1 MAKQSKNSKSNSKII
16 NGVDAVGSVARSGLE
31 RFGSLLDSLNA
42 KSGKAS
48 QFKAV
53 DLSEY
58 KNSTANNLLSQ
69 QTIKTSEQLLGSRFT
84 TYSKYAKKVVPDSV
98 FQKASDSAFSQVAK
112 LAVNWSEVDLPGQQR
127 FKGTQALTDQE
138 RNALA
143 RDIANQNRALAT
155 IGGVTGL
162 AGLPGMLADTLWLL
176 LVSLRTV
183 YQLAIVYDKPLTGK
197 QGVKM
202 AYAVIGSADLSK
214 MQEKQTILATLGVA
228 KGLVNSAD
236 NSGLRNELTK
246 GLGIANPN
254 VQFYAQQVDKLA
266 EQFNFDLDGINLGW
280 MSKFIPLVSVATTVH
295 YNSHLIDQV
304 IGVAKAT
311 FGPEPIMAKQAL
323 TDQANSEKSDD
334 QKDGANEDDSAK
346 DSAKDSTKKDDSTKD
361 ESKSADK
368 SEKTDENEQNQQ
380 KQAEADKEEQV
391 SDKESADKKTAAKK
405 SEEKA
410 ETEEGAESAKSESK
424 QEQTSQKKD
433 DQQDTSKEADS
444 KSNKEQK

>member
-16 NGVDAVGSVARSGLE
+16 KGVDAVGSVARSGLE

-84 TYSKYAKKVVPDSV
+84 TYSKYAKKVVPDSL

-112 LAVNWSEVDLPGQQR
+112 LAANWSEVDLPGQQR

-197 QGVKM
+197 QGIKM

-236 NSGLRNELTK
+236 NSGLRSELTK

-280 MSKFIPLVSVATTVH
+280 MSKFIPLLSVATTVH

-334 QKDGANEDDSAK
+334 QKDSANED

-368 SEKTDENEQNQQ
+368 SEKTDKNEQNQQ
-380 KQAEADKEEQV
+380 KQAEADKEEQA
-391 SDKESADKKTAAKK
+391 SDKESADKETASEK

>member
-84 TYSKYAKKVVPDSV
+84 TYSKYAKKVVPDSL

-112 LAVNWSEVDLPGQQR
+112 LAANWSEVDLPGQQR
-127 FKGTQALTDQE
+127 FQGTQALTDQE

-197 QGVKM
+197 QGIKM

-236 NSGLRNELTK
+236 NSGLRSELTK

-323 TDQANSEKSDD
+323 TEQANSEKSDD
-334 QKDGANEDDSAK
+334 QKDSANEDDSAK
-346 DSAKDSTKKDDSTKD
+346 DTTKKDDSTKD

-368 SEKTDENEQNQQ
+368 SEKTDKNEQNQQ
-380 KQAEADKEEQV
+380 KQAEADKEEQA
-391 SDKESADKKTAAKK
+391 SDKESADKETSAKK

-410 ETEEGAESAKSESK
+410 ETEEGSESPKSESK

>member
-16 NGVDAVGSVARSGLE
+16 KGVDAVGSVARSGLE

-84 TYSKYAKKVVPDSV
+84 TYSKYAKKVVPDSL

-112 LAVNWSEVDLPGQQR
+112 LAANWSEVDLPGQQR

-236 NSGLRNELTK
+236 NSGLRSELTK

-280 MSKFIPLVSVATTVH
+280 MSKFIPLLSVATTVH

-334 QKDGANEDDSAK
+334 QKDSANED

-368 SEKTDENEQNQQ
+368 SEKTDKNEQNQQ
-380 KQAEADKEEQV
+380 KQAEADKEEQA
-391 SDKESADKKTAAKK
+391 SDKESADKETASEK

-433 DQQDTSKEADS
+433 DQQDTSKEVDS

>member
-84 TYSKYAKKVVPDSV
+84 TYSKYAKKVVPDSL

-112 LAVNWSEVDLPGQQR
+112 LAANWSEVDLPGQQR
-127 FKGTQALTDQE
+127 FQGTQALTDQE

-236 NSGLRNELTK
+236 NSGLRSELTK

-280 MSKFIPLVSVATTVH
+280 MSKFIPLLSVATTVH

-334 QKDGANEDDSAK
+334 QKDSANED

-368 SEKTDENEQNQQ
+368 SEKTDKNEQNQQ
-380 KQAEADKEEQV
+380 KQAEADKEEQA
-391 SDKESADKKTAAKK
+391 SDKESADKETASEK

>member
-84 TYSKYAKKVVPDSV
+84 TYSKYAKKVVPDSL

-112 LAVNWSEVDLPGQQR
+112 LAANWSEVDLPGQQR
-127 FKGTQALTDQE
+127 FQGTQALTDQE

-197 QGVKM
+197 QGIKM

-236 NSGLRNELTK
+236 NSGLRSELTK

-334 QKDGANEDDSAK
+334 QKDSANED

-368 SEKTDENEQNQQ
+368 SEKTDKNEQNQQ
-380 KQAEADKEEQV
+380 KQAEADKEEQA
-391 SDKESADKKTAAKK
+391 SDKESADKETAAKK

-410 ETEEGAESAKSESK
+410 ETEEGAESPKSESK

>member
-84 TYSKYAKKVVPDSV
+84 TYSKYAKKVVPDSL

-112 LAVNWSEVDLPGQQR
+112 LAANWSEVDLPGQQR

-236 NSGLRNELTK
+236 NSGLRSELTK

-280 MSKFIPLVSVATTVH
+280 MSKFIPLLSVATTVH

-334 QKDGANEDDSAK
+334 QKDSANEDN
-346 DSAKDSTKKDDSTKD
+346 SAKDSTKKDDSTED

-368 SEKTDENEQNQQ
+368 SEKTDKNEQNQQ
-380 KQAEADKEEQV
+380 KQAEADKEEQA
-391 SDKESADKKTAAKK
+391 SDKESADKETAAKK

-424 QEQTSQKKD
+424 QDQTSQKKD

>member
-84 TYSKYAKKVVPDSV
+84 TYSKYAKKVVPDSL

-112 LAVNWSEVDLPGQQR
+112 LAANWSEIDLPGQQR

-236 NSGLRNELTK
+236 NSGLRSELTK

-311 FGPEPIMAKQAL
+311 FGPEPITTKQAL

-334 QKDGANEDDSAK
+334 QKDSANED

-368 SEKTDENEQNQQ
+368 SEKTDKNERNQQ
-380 KQAEADKEEQV
+380 KQAEADKEEQA
-391 SDKESADKKTAAKK
+391 SDKESADKETTSKK
-405 SEEKA
+405 SKEKA

-424 QEQTSQKKD
+424 QEQSSQKKD

>member
-1 MAKQSKNSKSNSKII
+1 MAKKSNKSNTSKKII
-16 NGVDAVGSVARSGLE
+16 DGVDAVGHVARNGLE

-58 KNSTANNLLSQ
+58 KDNSVNNLLSQ
-69 QTIKTSEQLLGSRFT
+69 QTLKTSQQLLGSRFT
-84 TYSKYAKKVVPDSV
+84 TYSKYAKKVVPDSI
-98 FQKASDSAFSQVAK
+98 FQKASDGVFSQVAK
-112 LAVNWSEVDLPGQQR
+112 LAATWSEVDLPREQR
-127 FKGTQALTDQE
+127 FEGVQGLTDQE

-183 YQLAIVYDKPLTGK
+183 YQLATVYDKPLTGK

-202 AYAVIGSADLSK
+202 AYAVLGSADLSK
-214 MQEKQTILATLGVA
+214 MQEKQTILAALGVT
-228 KGLVNSAD
+228 KGLIANSD
-236 NSGLRNELTK
+236 NNGLRSELTK
-246 GLGIANPN
+246 GLGVVNPN

-266 EQFNFDLDGINLGW
+266 EQFNFDRDNINLSWIGR
-280 MSKFIPLVSVATTVH
+280 FLPLVSVATTVH

-311 FGPEPIMAKQAL
+311 FGPEPIVAKQAL
-323 TDQANSEKSDD
+323 TDEVSSKQEEQVSKSDD
-334 QKDGANEDDSAK
+334 KEEDKPSSEEDKAQQSETADKKEPEQSEQKKAEDDKKASEKQEASKEDSAK
-346 DSAKDSTKKDDSTKD
+346 DS
-361 ESKSADK
+361 SA
-368 SEKTDENEQNQQ
+368 
-380 KQAEADKEEQV
+380 
-391 SDKESADKKTAAKK
+391 
-405 SEEKA
+405 EKA
-410 ETEEGAESAKSESK
+410 TEEDQSETEESES
-424 QEQTSQKKD
+424 EQDKK
-433 DQQDTSKEADS
+433 QQDK
-444 KSNKEQK
+444 K

>member
-1 MAKQSKNSKSNSKII
+1 MAKKSNKSNTSKKII
-16 NGVDAVGSVARSGLE
+16 DGVDAVGHVARNGLE

-58 KNSTANNLLSQ
+58 KDNSVNNLLSQ
-69 QTIKTSEQLLGSRFT
+69 QTLKTSQQLLGSRFT
-84 TYSKYAKKVVPDSV
+84 TYSKYAKKVVPDSI
-98 FQKASDSAFSQVAK
+98 FQKASDGVFSQVAK
-112 LAVNWSEVDLPGQQR
+112 LAATWSEVDLPREQR
-127 FKGTQALTDQE
+127 FEGIQGLTDQE

-183 YQLAIVYDKPLTGK
+183 YQLATVYDKPLTGK

-202 AYAVIGSADLSK
+202 AYAVLGSADLSK
-214 MQEKQTILATLGVA
+214 MQEKQTILAALGVT
-228 KGLVNSAD
+228 KGLIANSD
-236 NSGLRNELTK
+236 NNGLRSELTK
-246 GLGIANPN
+246 GLGVVNPN

-266 EQFNFDLDGINLGW
+266 EQFNFDRDNINLSWIGR
-280 MSKFIPLVSVATTVH
+280 FLPLVSVATTVH

-311 FGPEPIMAKQAL
+311 FGPEPIVAKQAL
-323 TDQANSEKSDD
+323 TDEVSSKQEEQVSKSDD
-334 QKDGANEDDSAK
+334 KEEDKPSSEEDKAQQSETADKKEPEQSEQKKAEDDKKASEKQEASKEDSAK
-346 DSAKDSTKKDDSTKD
+346 DS
-361 ESKSADK
+361 SA
-368 SEKTDENEQNQQ
+368 
-380 KQAEADKEEQV
+380 
-391 SDKESADKKTAAKK
+391 
-405 SEEKA
+405 
-410 ETEEGAESAKSESK
+410 
-424 QEQTSQKKD
+424 
-433 DQQDTSKEADS
+433 
-444 KSNKEQK
+444 

>member
-16 NGVDAVGSVARSGLE
+16 KGVDAVGSVARSGLE

-84 TYSKYAKKVVPDSV
+84 TYSKYAKKVVPDSL

-112 LAVNWSEVDLPGQQR
+112 LAANWSEVDLPGQQR

-236 NSGLRNELTK
+236 NSGLRSELTK

-280 MSKFIPLVSVATTVH
+280 MSKFIPLLSVATTVH

-334 QKDGANEDDSAK
+334 QKDSANED

-368 SEKTDENEQNQQ
+368 SEKADKNEQNQQ
-380 KQAEADKEEQV
+380 KQAEADKEEQA
-391 SDKESADKKTAAKK
+391 SDKESADKETASEK

>member
-84 TYSKYAKKVVPDSV
+84 TYSKYAKKVVPDSL

-112 LAVNWSEVDLPGQQR
+112 LAANWSEVDLPGQQR
-127 FKGTQALTDQE
+127 FQGTQALTDQE

-197 QGVKM
+197 KGVKM

-228 KGLVNSAD
+228 KGLVSSAD
-236 NSGLRNELTK
+236 NSGLRSELTK

-266 EQFNFDLDGINLGW
+266 EQFNFDLDGINLSW

-346 DSAKDSTKKDDSTKD
+346 DSTKKDDSTKD

-368 SEKTDENEQNQQ
+368 SEKTDKNEQNQQ
-380 KQAEADKEEQV
+380 KQAEADKEEQA
-391 SDKESADKKTAAKK
+391 SDKESADKETAAEK

-433 DQQDTSKEADS
+433 DQQDTSKEAVS

>member
-84 TYSKYAKKVVPDSV
+84 TYSKYAKKVVPDSL

-112 LAVNWSEVDLPGQQR
+112 LAANWSEVDLPGQQR
-127 FKGTQALTDQE
+127 FQGTQALTDQE

-197 QGVKM
+197 QGIKM

-236 NSGLRNELTK
+236 NSGLRSELTK

-323 TDQANSEKSDD
+323 TEQANSEKSDD
-334 QKDGANEDDSAK
+334 QKDSANEDDSAK
-346 DSAKDSTKKDDSTKD
+346 DTTKKDDSTKD

-368 SEKTDENEQNQQ
+368 SEKTDKNEQNQQ
-380 KQAEADKEEQV
+380 KQAEADKEEQA
-391 SDKESADKKTAAKK
+391 SDKESADKETAAKK

-410 ETEEGAESAKSESK
+410 ETEEESESPKSESK

-433 DQQDTSKEADS
+433 DQQDTSKEVDS